1 MSFTISKSYLKG
13 RRFVVERTLNGMA
26 IEDIPTFRNQLYT
39 AFGQDQV
46 KESLEAFSLKDGRF
60 WMKPKLSKREI
71 GTLTCRPTFMR
82 MGTLRIDY
90 DSVVEWGVGMF
101 VTRFATYTIKEA
113 L

>member
-1 MSFTISKSYLKG
+1 MSFTINKSYLKG
-13 RRFVVERTLNGMA
+13 RRFVVERILNGMS
-26 IEDIPTFRNQLYT
+26 IEDIPAFRKQLYA

-46 KESLEAFSLKDGRF
+46 EESPEAFSLKDGRF
-60 WMKPKLSKREI
+60 WIKPKLSKREV
-71 GTLTCRPTFMR
+71 GTLTCRSTFMQ

-90 DSVVEWGVGMF
+90 DSVIEWGEGMF